1 MKIALIG
8 AAGMLGRDVMDVM
21 AAHHPMHPYPKEALD
36 ITDAG
41 QVVQAMEKLQPDA
54 VINCAAF
61 TNVDGCETEP
71 DTAMRING
79 DGAKNLA
86 VAADKVGARLLHI
99 STDYVFDGTAKVPYV
114 ESDPTGPVTEYGK
127 SKLAGEEAVRG
138 ACDRHFIMR
147 TAWLYG
153 AHGNNFVATMLKLA
167 AEKDQLTV
175 VDDQVGSPTWTRDL
189 AQAIRQL
196 IETDAFGTYHAT
208 NSGQCSWYGFARE
221 IFRLGGI
228 ATKVLPVTSDQFPRP
243 AKRPAFSAL
252 NTGALTALGITLR
265 PWEEALAE
273 FLGQG

>member
-21 AAHHPMHPYPKEALD
+21 AAHHPMHPYPKAALD
-36 ITDAG
+36 ITDAD

-61 TNVDGCETEP
+61 TNVDGCETAP
-71 DTAMRING
+71 DTAMRVNG

-114 ESDPTGPVTEYGK
+114 ESDPVAPVTEYGK

-208 NSGQCSWYGFARE
+208 NGGQCSWYGFARE
-221 IFRLGGI
+221 IFRLGGV

-265 PWEEALAE
+265 PWEEALAA
-273 FLGQG
+273 FLQKR